1 MTWTTENLRESITYW
16 APSGTN
22 NFGDPSF
29 ASPDNTIK
37 AKWEDR
43 AELFIDAE
51 GRETRSRSVVYVDTD
66 LLTGGYLFR
75 GNSSVANPLSV
86 DNAFMI
92 KDVRKISDFEVTT
105 HERKVML

>member
-1 MTWTTENLRESITYW
+1 MTWTTDNLRESITYW
-16 APSGTN
+16 APSGVD

-29 ASPDNTIK
+29 AAPVTIK

-51 GRETRSRSVVYVDTD
+51 GRETRSKSVVYVDTD

-92 KDVRKISDFEVTT
+92 KDVRKISDFENVV